1 MGIPTTEPSSVT
13 AGDTVTWLKS
23 LADYPASSGW
33 SLAYRLI
40 NAAGKI
46 DITASASGADHLV
59 SVAAATTANW
69 LAGDYD
75 YIATVTKAVERY
87 TVGTGRI
94 TVDPNLAAL
103 TTYDGRSIERKAL
116 EALESAYLD
125 YLTNHQGHV
134 QEYEISGRRMK
145 FRNAAEIW
153 EQIDR
158 LRAECRKQDDAAAI
172 AAGLKPKRRVMVRFN
187 S

>member
-75 YIATVTKAVERY
+75 YIATVTKAAERY
-87 TVGTGRI
+87 TVGTGAM
-94 TVDPNLAAL
+94 VVSPNLAAA
-103 TTYDGRSIERKAL
+103 TTYDTRSSARKAL
-116 EALESAYLD
+116 DAVNLLLETYGAKAYQ
-125 YLTNHQGHV
+125 HS
-134 QEYEISGRRMK
+134 YEIAGRRQQFQTPGDFMA
-145 FRNAAEIW
+145 FRSRLMAEVATEENAARIN
-153 EQIDR
+153 
-158 LRAECRKQDDAAAI
+158 
-172 AAGLKPKRRVMVRFN
+172 AGLSPRNQVAVRFTTR
-187 S
+187 